1 MGIFNWH
8 PDPGEPVV
16 SSYFWIYW
24 AITAPLTLIVAG
36 LAVTYISR
44 KSPTS
49 REKNLGFSAPRVK
62 QPTVFQGNRALTWFA
77 RDGSSVRHG
86 SVVQRVSSARGQERS
101 DIELAS
107 M

>member
-24 AITAPLTLIVAG
+24 VITAPLTLIVAG

-49 REKNLGFSAPRVK
+49 REKKLGFSVPQIK
-62 QPTVFQGNRALTWFA
+62 QPTVFQGNRARTWNA
-77 RDGSSVRHG
+77 RDGPSDRHG
-86 SVVQRVSSARGQERS
+86 SVVHRVSSARAQQGS
-101 DIELAS
+101 DVELAS